1 MITAK
6 SQLMN
11 HSNLTINRAVLRP
24 PYTQSIEALFGPRF
38 PNWLISTSYKTGAIN
53 LAEDT
58 WHRLLLPHP
67 QSLLSCQGGNW
78 VLLMW
83 FILDIFLLTSTF
95 LSFITEVLAK
105 ILFDYL
111 FHDFFFPWNWSLARE
126 SVILW
131 LPPLCLNEGLSLPG
145 DRVAKAVC
153 GGCYLWRVALGQ
165 CSFGLSKNLFSK
177 RLRKPWKMLFLH
189 CL

>member
-24 PYTQSIEALFGPRF
+24 PYTQSIEALFGPQF
-38 PNWLISTSYKTGAIN
+38 PNWLISTSYKTAAIN

-111 FHDFFFPWNWSLARE
+111 FHDLFIFFPLKLKFSSWLCNSLTATTLFEWRAL
-126 SVILW
+126 SAWGQGCKSCLW
-131 LPPLCLNEGLSLPG
+131 WPLSLES
-145 DRVAKAVC
+145 
-153 GGCYLWRVALGQ
+153 
-165 CSFGLSKNLFSK
+165 SFRSMFPSGFPKLSSPKD
-177 RLRKPWKMLFLH
+177 
-189 CL
+189 